1 MRIPD
6 WRQLEVSNTWR
17 TPSPWISSRQGNRR
31 RSPSVFLESTQVRDT
46 LQEGCYMSG
55 RDVPSRTQGAATR
68 STAPQAA
75 GRAVNVYADDDLR
88 YWATRWDI
96 SLEELRRA
104 IAKVGPQTETLAR
117 YFSKPL

>member
-1 MRIPD
+1 
-6 WRQLEVSNTWR
+6 
-17 TPSPWISSRQGNRR
+17 
-31 RSPSVFLESTQVRDT
+31 
-46 LQEGCYMSG
+46 MSD
-55 RDVPSRTQGAATR
+55 RDVPSQRSGASQAAT
-68 STAPQAA
+68 SLPAS
-75 GRAVNVYADDDLR
+75 RAVNVYADDDLR